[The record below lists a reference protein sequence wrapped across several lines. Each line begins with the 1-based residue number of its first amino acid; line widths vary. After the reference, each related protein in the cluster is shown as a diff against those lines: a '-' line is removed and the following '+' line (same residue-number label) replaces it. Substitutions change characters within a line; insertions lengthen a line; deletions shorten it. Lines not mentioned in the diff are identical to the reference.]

1 MRGGEEEEMK
11 IFRRTLHL
19 QRSSENVIQT
29 AFTIIGEEEAEN
41 GGGAAE
47 VSFKNRHSPRTPP
60 QSGQTHTSHPINTTN
75 TNTTG
80 TTARE
85 WTFNPFLPRTDSP
98 RKYSLAEISEPLY
111 RTPSLHSLHSLPVT
125 PSARLPPPQ
134 ANTSTSA
141 ATAAVAERREVRRG
155 GEVGERE
162 GDIETETTDVH
173 LALAPSYQNTRFEAK
188 NAYTIVPVDQNY
200 DLSSSVPEPHYSE
213 RIDCTKL
220 GYVY

>member
-1 MRGGEEEEMK
+1 MK

-29 AFTIIGEEEAEN
+29 AFTIIDEEEEN
-41 GGGAAE
+41 RGQVAAAE
-47 VSFKNRHSPRTPP
+47 ISFKNRSSPRTPP
-60 QSGQTHTSHPINTTN
+60 SPHLRQTHTSHPTN
-75 TNTTG
+75 TNTNTSI
-80 TTARE
+80 TNSTRE
-85 WTFNPFLPRTDSP
+85 WVFNPFLPRTVSAG
-98 RKYSLAEISEPLY
+98 KYSQAEISEPLY
-111 RTPSLHSLHSLPVT
+111 RTPSSHSLHSLPVT
-125 PSARLPPPQ
+125 PSTRPAPQ
-134 ANTSTSA
+134 ADISTTSTA
-141 ATAAVAERREVRRG
+141 ATAAAERGEIRRG
-155 GEVGERE
+155 GEGEGE

-220 GYVY
+220 GCVYYIY